1 MIVTPTH
8 SRCFLKCILFCF
20 MCSVPVH
27 DHDREECEL
36 NYSESIQVNPSYNL

>member
-1 MIVTPTH
+1 MY
-8 SRCFLKCILFCF
+8 FILFY
-20 MCSVPVH
+20 VPVH